1 MRYFKADSNIK
12 RQYFVTAAIL
22 LAVLIPVYIVSYN
35 MTAENI
41 SAGIQGNIDV
51 TMNMLDKETES
62 LRKISMNIVETD
74 EYTELNKNITIDS
87 PVEYASVNKFAKKYN
102 QTIDL
107 SGIIEDCIIY
117 FKRSDVIVSKKLT
130 LCGEDILSA
139 DDFIS
144 FGNESFDDFVQK
156 ASEEGFS
163 ETWRYC
169 PDTFYCG

>member
-1 MRYFKADSNIK
+1 M
-12 RQYFVTAAIL
+12 
-22 LAVLIPVYIVSYN
+22 YIVSYN

-107 SGIIEDCIIY
+107 
-117 FKRSDVIVSKKLT
+117 
-130 LCGEDILSA
+130 
-139 DDFIS
+139 
-144 FGNESFDDFVQK
+144 
-156 ASEEGFS
+156 
-163 ETWRYC
+163 WRC
-169 PDTFYCG
+169 ALPQAEI